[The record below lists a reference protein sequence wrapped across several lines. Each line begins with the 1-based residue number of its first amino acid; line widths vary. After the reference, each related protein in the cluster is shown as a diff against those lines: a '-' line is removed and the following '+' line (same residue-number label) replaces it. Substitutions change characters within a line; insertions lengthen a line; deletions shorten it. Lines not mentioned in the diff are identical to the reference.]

1 MPKYRCTLSVDKE
14 WVSNFN
20 LVFDVGDEQDAEAE
34 AMIQVK
40 ENLSDYITVYVDEEG
55 EWNIKLLT
63 GQLQQL

>member
-1 MPKYRCTLSVDKE
+1 MRRRNSMPKYRCTLSVDKE

-55 EWNIKLLT
+55 E
-63 GQLQQL
+63 

>member
-1 MPKYRCTLSVDKE
+1 MKKKKYRCTLSVDKE

-55 EWNIKLLT
+55 E
-63 GQLQQL
+63 

>member
-40 ENLSDYITVYVDEEG
+40 ENLNDYITVYVDEEK
-55 EWNIKLLT
+55 E
-63 GQLQQL
+63 